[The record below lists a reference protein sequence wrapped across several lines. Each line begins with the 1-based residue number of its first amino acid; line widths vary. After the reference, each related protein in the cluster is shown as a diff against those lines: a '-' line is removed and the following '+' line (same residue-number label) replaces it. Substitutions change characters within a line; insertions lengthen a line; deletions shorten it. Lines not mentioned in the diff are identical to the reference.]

1 MKRMITAG
9 LVTTMVMSLCAC
21 GGNKPAAEGT
31 KAAAA
36 SAVTTAGQEVKED
49 PATASGGA
57 DAEYT
62 ELAMRLGTSSSET
75 TLTAKTFA
83 EWGERVKEKS
93 GGRVQLDI
101 YCSSVLGNNTE
112 MVQGAQMGTI
122 DIACIQPGGIADM
135 GAKKMNLLAL
145 PYLFENYDQYYNTLF
160 GPIGEE
166 LLNDVTGNVNGLVGF
181 GFLPDGGRCYFTK
194 GKAIEKLEDIQGMK
208 LRVRAYEI
216 DTDTAAALGFSST
229 PTAFSELYSA
239 MQTGVV
245 DGAENP
251 LSGIDGNALYE
262 VSDYLTLDN
271 HTYNIPVMIMS
282 EKTWNGMNPA
292 TQQLL
297 KDEWKATVEEFYR
310 PQLFDYEDSLKQKF
324 KDAGVEVIELTD
336 HDKWVEAVQPVWEKH
351 GVGLENLIK
360 GVQEIK

>member
-1 MKRMITAG
+1 MMKRIIAAG
-9 LVTTMVMSLCAC
+9 LIATMVMGLCAC
-21 GGNKPAAEGT
+21 GGNKPAVEGT
-31 KAAAA
+31 KDTAA
-36 SAVTTAGQEVKED
+36 SAGQEAKGD
-49 PATASGGA
+49 SGSSVPDGA

-62 ELAMRLGTSSSET
+62 ELAMRLGTSSAET

-83 EWGERVKEKS
+83 EWGERIKEKS
-93 GGRVQLDI
+93 GGRIQLDI

-145 PYLFENYDQYYNTLF
+145 PYLFENYEQYYNTLF
-160 GPIGEE
+160 GAIGEE
-166 LLNDVTGNVNGLVGF
+166 LLNDVTDNVNGLVGF

-208 LRVRAYEI
+208 LRVQAYEI

-271 HTYNIPVMIMS
+271 HTYNVPVMIMS
-282 EKTWNGMNPA
+282 GKTWNGMNPA

-297 KDEWKATVEEFYR
+297 KDEWKATVEEFYK
-310 PQLFDYEDSLKQKF
+310 PQLFDYEESLKRKF

-351 GVGLENLIK
+351 GDGLKDLIQ